1 MLSPTYTSVKN
12 ANLVDCGK
20 KQHIPSQPLPLLRDK
35 FLGEYR
41 TELDKKKVLANLG
54 IATDLSL
61 EWEYIKGDIGRSEA
75 LMNELDSRT
84 KYISKID
91 GFQKTLI
98 QGIEYLETI
107 VGSEEE
113 VEAAQNKRLTD
124 LETLTT
130 SINDDLSKLKTY
142 LEETIEVNI
151 ETLTTNLNT
160 ITEKVNNITEL
171 IKVSTKAGNA
181 LTLVSEDQLEEG
193 ETPGLYVPDL
203 SEDLNTA
210 SENIFKL
217 QFGVEE
223 INKSLETFVTKEELG
238 GGDFNFVKQDV
249 FDKHTEDVQRTIETI
264 ETELDNT
271 VKTGE
276 DGHVNTLYVN
286 TISKEE
292 GNIKVTDSF
301 EVTSGIP
308 LDIRCVVKTIDELYA
323 LDPKICYAGM
333 GVIVSSQS
341 SLYILRE
348 PITGKIN
355 EDYIK
360 DSNSWKCPEDL
371 IIEVLTQEQFDKKES
386 EGDINPHMFYYI
398 IEEDVEE
405 PRREDFEDEESYQ
418 AALNSW
424 LRVLQQKYMS
434 AVWGREIEDLVSKRA
449 SVESVESLGKVINEV
464 KNTIQDIQGGDTN
477 TSIKTLGDKVASNT
491 ETLNNLTK
499 EDGVIP
505 TIQKEIDVLQDTSVT
520 IDSITIDD
528 PSKEYIFVKK
538 TAFDA
543 YKNQHAQEIATQLT
557 TKNVITE
564 NITFGENIVNTVDN
578 SLTFNGDK
586 VALDKQV
593 PVIELIDIDD
603 YNELTE
609 VDKNKYY
616 FAYDT
621 DDRYLLASEFEK
633 YTTSIGTTIQSL
645 NSLSNQNKLEIG
657 ILSNL
662 TTSTKSNLV
671 YALNEVHGYV
681 SQLSDVQDSWLRE
694 DGLLTVLQK
703 NISNLQNTIEKDY
716 VTIKSITEDDPNVEY
731 IFVKKSE
738 FESYKINKDLEQSNQ
753 ITTNSIILGNIAL
766 TSSDFDLLLN
776 EEKVALDK
784 NVPIIELVDSDTFSN
799 KADIDSNTYY
809 YIYDTKD
816 RYVLESE
823 LNNYKAYQTTVVSNL
838 TQTIANNTNSIG
850 DLTALATESK
860 TMLVHAINELVSKIN
875 DLTAEVTLLKEQI
888 NGNSSN

>member
-130 SINDDLSKLKTY
+130 SINEDLSKLKTY

-210 SENIFKL
+210 SENISKL
-217 QFGVEE
+217 QSGVEE

-249 FDKHTEDVQRTIETI
+249 FDKHTEDVQKTIETI
-264 ETELDNT
+264 ETELDNA

-348 PITGKIN
+348 PITGEIN

-449 SVESVESLGKVINEV
+449 SVESVKSLGEVINEV

-477 TSIKTLGDKVASNT
+477 TSIKTLGDRVANNT

-543 YKNQHAQEIATQLT
+543 YKDQHLQEIAEQVT

-564 NITFGENIVNTVDN
+564 NITFGENIVNTIDD

-586 VALDKQV
+586 IALDKQV
-593 PVIELIDIDD
+593 PVIELIESDAYTKLPEIDD
-603 YNELTE
+603 
-609 VDKNKYY
+609 NKYY
-616 FAYDT
+616 YIYDVK
-621 DDRYLLASEFEK
+621 DQYVLNSELSKYQEQVAEK
-633 YTTSIGTTIQSL
+633 IQNIQNQAITNKFSIGTI
-645 NSLSNQNKLEIG
+645 
-657 ILSNL
+657 
-662 TTSTKSNLV
+662 
-671 YALNEVHGYV
+671 
-681 SQLSDVQDSWLRE
+681 DD
-694 DGLLTVLQK
+694 LLTPLKLDLVTSINDVYTRILGLQDTQNQWIGDTGVITTLQK
-703 NISNLQNTIEKDY
+703 HLDTVIKEY
-716 VTIKSITEDDPNVEY
+716 VTIKSITNEDSDTEY
-731 IFVKKSE
+731 IFVKKSY
-738 FESYKINKDLEQSNQ
+738 FEKYNQDKEAALLEKVTTNNIQIKDVLLTTDESSLLVNSEAVALNKD
-753 ITTNSIILGNIAL
+753 
-766 TSSDFDLLLN
+766 
-776 EEKVALDK
+776 
-784 NVPIIELVDSDTFSN
+784 VPVIEMVDSETF
-799 KADIDSNTYY
+799 KTKEDLKDDTYY
-809 YIYDTKD
+809 YVYDVEE
-816 RYVLESE
+816 RYITETD
-823 LNNYKAYQTTVVSNL
+823 LNNYKDSLNQNISVIQQGVLQNKW
-838 TQTIANNTNSIG
+838 SIG
-850 DLTALATESK
+850 DLELLTTETKSN
-860 TMLVHAINELVSKIN
+860 LVSVINELVSRIN
-875 DLTAEVTLLKEQI
+875 ILTDELNTLKTQE
-888 NGNSSN
+888 

>member
-130 SINDDLSKLKTY
+130 SINEDLSKLKTY

-210 SENIFKL
+210 SENISKL
-217 QFGVEE
+217 QSGVEE

-249 FDKHTEDVQRTIETI
+249 FDKHTEDVQKTIETI

-348 PITGKIN
+348 PITGEIN

-405 PRREDFEDEESYQ
+405 PRRDDFEDEESYQ

-449 SVESVESLGKVINEV
+449 SVESVDSLGKVINEV

-543 YKNQHAQEIATQLT
+543 YKDQHSQEIATQVT

-564 NITFGENIVNTVDN
+564 NITFGENIVNTIDD

-593 PVIELIDIDD
+593 PVIELIDSDAYTKLPEIDD
-603 YNELTE
+603 
-609 VDKNKYY
+609 NKYY
-616 FAYDT
+616 YIYDVK
-621 DDRYLLASEFEK
+621 DQYVLNSELSKYQEQVAEK
-633 YTTSIGTTIQSL
+633 IQNIQNQAITNKFSIGTID
-645 NSLSNQNKLEIG
+645 N
-657 ILSNL
+657 
-662 TTSTKSNLV
+662 
-671 YALNEVHGYV
+671 
-681 SQLSDVQDSWLRE
+681 
-694 DGLLTVLQK
+694 LLTPLKLDLVTSINDVYTRILGLQDTQNQWVGDTGVITTLQK
-703 NISNLQNTIEKDY
+703 HLDTVIKEY
-716 VTIKSITEDDPNVEY
+716 VTIKSITNEDSDTEY
-731 IFVKKSE
+731 IFVKKSY
-738 FESYKINKDLEQSNQ
+738 FEKYNQDKEAALLEKVTTNNIQIKDVLLTTDESSLLVNSEAVALNKD
-753 ITTNSIILGNIAL
+753 
-766 TSSDFDLLLN
+766 
-776 EEKVALDK
+776 
-784 NVPIIELVDSDTFSN
+784 VPVIEMVDSETF
-799 KADIDSNTYY
+799 KTKEDLKDDTYY
-809 YIYDTKD
+809 YVYDVEE
-816 RYVLESE
+816 RYITETD
-823 LNNYKAYQTTVVSNL
+823 LNNYKDSLNQNIGVIQQGVLQNKW
-838 TQTIANNTNSIG
+838 SIG
-850 DLTALATESK
+850 DLELLTTETKSD
-860 TMLVHAINELVSKIN
+860 LVSVINELVSRIN
-875 DLTAEVTLLKEQI
+875 ILTDELNTLKTQE
-888 NGNSSN
+888 